1 VARQGTET
9 SAHAAPSSPRLR
21 LGRLSPGRMQVRLGE
36 EAYLWLLV
44 GLEVLSLA
52 WLRHAFRRSH
62 GG

>member
-1 VARQGTET
+1 MARQFQET
-9 SAHAAPSSPRLR
+9 NARPAASSLR
-21 LGRLSPGRMQVRLGE
+21 PGRMQLRLGE

-44 GLEVLSLA
+44 GVEVLTLA

>member
-1 VARQGTET
+1 VARQGTES
-9 SAHAAPSSPRLR
+9 SAHAAPSAPRLR
-21 LGRLSPGRMQVRLGE
+21 LGLRTGRMQVRLGE